1 MKKHSKNTRR
11 LEGKSIKGDVSTSFQ
26 LFMNYDSG
34 EDVDINPVKAQHYF
48 DECKEALSFNDALG
62 KSLPINRLTLDELDL
77 YYFRR
82 FVHLPIVFEKDVTVF
97 IGDNGSGKT
106 TILDAIAR
114 SFSWINA
121 RIVFQGRNGRPLDD
135 SDVTIGALANAEV
148 NATFSL
154 GEHTRYKGSLVRP
167 AKGIESAKSSKLE
180 DYKSLSNLFRVV
192 NSRSLKN
199 SSQEINIPLLA
210 FYSVDRSN
218 IKSNATFDLEKIS
231 KDVTE
236 SRFDAIDKSVLD
248 GTGNVSDFL
257 KWFIFADNLSN
268 TSELEKLSKIKN
280 EIIALEKVVLDKSS
294 TLYELLDSKRE
305 EEKNLSAKLIASDT
319 EKNNEVLESVK
330 SAITVAVPS
339 VSNIFVDRSSGRAEV
354 RLINEN
360 VNINFSQASKGQQ
373 VYISLVADIAR
384 RLVSLN
390 PNLKNRLDGQGIVL
404 IDEVELHLHPDWQ
417 KSVLRNLLS
426 TFKNIQFI
434 VSTHSPIVL
443 SGVKSNNIRILG
455 KNKNGEHVAS
465 SPLAQSYA
473 RSPSEVLQTIMHVD
487 LSDNFPEKRLLDKY
501 RKIVEQGDYKSDIA
515 KSIRNSLEEALGN
528 THEELIRLDMVIRR
542 RGLLD

>member
-11 LEGKSIKGDVSTSFQ
+11 LEDKSIKGDVSTSFQ

-62 KSLPINRLTLDELDL
+62 KSLPINRLTLDEIDL